1 MKKQL
6 RSKIENLK
14 TYLNTSKT
22 VKSSEV
28 IEVYKEFCEE
38 LNRPKYR
45 KKDTG
50 CMSCLVA
57 MIKEM
62 SSYIEKNP
70 SRKGGKTK
78 KEEKPNSLDNTNDA
92 KKDAKKDNDDVAQ
105 QDDVNNDENKKGSE

>member
-78 KEEKPNSLDNTNDA
+78 KEEIPNSLDNTNDE
-92 KKDAKKDNDDVAQ
+92 KKNEKKKDDVAQ
-105 QDDVNNDENKKGSE
+105 QDNVNKDEKEKGSD

>member
-1 MKKQL
+1 MMKLL

-28 IEVYKEFCEE
+28 IEVYREFCEE
-38 LNRPKYR
+38 LNRPKY
-45 KKDTG
+45 KKRDTG

-70 SRKGGKTK
+70 QTKTVKTK
-78 KEEKPNSLDNTNDA
+78 KEKKNSLSKEEKNSNENKTNE
-92 KKDAKKDNDDVAQ
+92 DVAQ
-105 QDDVNNDENKKGSE
+105 QE